1 MPQNKDALKL
11 ARKLESSGDKTLA
24 LFSKLNEEDWQIQI
38 YFDGPGWNIHNLLAH
53 FTEVE
58 AAIPRLIVRI
68 LDGEEGVRKDFD
80 IDRYNKKNVEE
91 MSQYSN
97 EELLLKFERRR
108 NATFNLVS
116 NLTSIELNTWG
127 RHPFLGKSQ
136 VKDML
141 KLMFL
146 HIGIHERDIRKALAD
161 SK

>member
-1 MPQNKDALKL
+1 MTQNKDALKL
-11 ARKLESSGDKTLA
+11 ARKLERSGDKTLA
-24 LFSKLNEEDWQIQI
+24 LFSKLNEEDWQIQV

-58 AAIPRLIVRI
+58 AAIPRLIVKI
-68 LDGEEGVRKDFD
+68 LDGESGVRKDFD

-91 MSQYSN
+91 MSQYSI
-97 EELLLKFERRR
+97 EDLLVKFENRR
-108 NATFNLVS
+108 NATISMVS
-116 NLTSIELNTWG
+116 SFTTVELNTWG

-136 VKDML
+136 IKDMV

-146 HIGIHERDIRKALAD
+146 HVGIHERDIRKALAK